1 MFANKTP
8 IRRRISNYLTKFS
21 VQVVILLQKWN
32 HIIDCRT
39 NDVTELTK
47 TGVKLHFQDDFFAAR
62 FRSAL
67 DQRQWQGRMRKLLLG
82 RMSFEQS
89 SRHQLV
95 RVRSGFWKAAK
106 LNRDRKR
113 LDSQKDYLA
122 NNALNGVVTRK
133 RYFDNTLK
141 RDAEEKPPTPVDADA
156 TNDNSNNNKRE

>member
-1 MFANKTP
+1 MIKVVFANKTHV
-8 IRRRISNYLTKFS
+8 RRRICNYLTKFS

-39 NDVTELTK
+39 NDVTELA
-47 TGVKLHFQDDFFAAR
+47 TGVKLHFKDDFF
-62 FRSAL
+62 RSEIQISTRPHNL
-67 DQRQWQGRMRKLLLG
+67 WQGRMKKLLLVN
-82 RMSFEQS
+82 MSFEQS
-89 SRHQLV
+89 SRRQLV

-141 RDAEEKPPTPVDADA
+141 RDAEEKPPTGWCWCH
-156 TNDNSNNNKRE
+156 